1 MSDQIPAQTYYFVAA
16 SRKYLMEN
24 VPLDETL
31 KERSENYAARNKAI
45 DYWRIAEP
53 AFLEAP
59 ELSEIKQKCPQPA
72 AAIVSTDA
80 SMIRWM
86 KLRLEFVA
94 MGEFVAPSASIP
106 DPLASLAQV

>member
-1 MSDQIPAQTYYFVAA
+1 MSDNVSAQTYYFIAA

-24 VPLDETL
+24 VPLDETF
-31 KERSENYAARNKAI
+31 KERAQNYAARNKEI

-59 ELSEIKQKCPQPA
+59 EFSEIKQKCPKPA

-80 SMIRWM
+80 NIIRWM

-94 MGEFVAPSASIP
+94 MGEFVAPSELIP
-106 DPLASLAQV
+106 DPLASLSQV